1 MKTEII
7 VLCATLSLSLPCGSS
22 SSCRADDDRA
32 ALLKTFVD
40 ELVEIAPGTGEFPKS
55 FHMGSDRTPAEQP
68 VHEVSFDYQ
77 FAIARYEIP
86 QNLYEAVI
94 GSNPSKWKGSRNSV
108 EMMTWRE
115 ARTFC
120 EKLTALLRE
129 AQLIAETEVIR
140 LPTEA
145 EWEYCCRAGTATAY
159 SFGDK
164 AQAEG
169 DAGNQ
174 ATILS
179 EYGWHTGNAAGNDP
193 PVGALKPNPWG
204 LYDMHGYLRE
214 YCEDAWDPSYDD
226 APADGSARTAEEG
239 DAPRVVVRGGSW
251 KDGFDALRSASRMEW
266 DPSKGDDAVGLR
278 CVKAARR

>member
-1 MKTEII
+1 
-7 VLCATLSLSLPCGSS
+7 
-22 SSCRADDDRA
+22 
-32 ALLKTFVD
+32 
-40 ELVEIAPGTGEFPKS
+40 
-55 FHMGSDRTPAEQP
+55 MGSDRTPAEQP
-68 VHEVSFDYQ
+68 VHEISFDYQ

-94 GSNPSKWKGSRNSV
+94 GSNPSKWKGPRNSV

-159 SFGDK
+159 SFGEA